1 MVFAWSSRWC
11 WSPIFSD
18 LPCRCEIPCDLSSSW
33 PAPFAAILCN
43 VIRIL
48 PTVCLYGHYGSD
60 SVVGQRFHDYSG
72 WLMLPI
78 SFLILLGIIA
88 ALRWAMVPV
97 MRYTLAS

>member
-1 MVFAWSSRWC
+1 MWSES
-11 WSPIFSD
+11 
-18 LPCRCEIPCDLSSSW
+18 CRLSW
-33 PAPFAAILCN
+33 
-43 VIRIL
+43 
-48 PTVCLYGHYGSD
+48 LYGQSLDAGKH
-60 SVVGQRFHDYSG
+60 FHDYSG